1 MKVSE
6 MMTQDVCVVAPGDSL
21 RDAARMMVQKDIGSV
36 PVGENDRLVGF
47 ITDRDI
53 AVRAVAEGKDPM
65 TAVREVMSEDVK
77 YCFENDDVEEVS
89 RNMADLR
96 IRRLPVVDVNKRLVG
111 IVSLANF
118 AHSGDDSAS
127 DSLLK
132 GVAAPH

>member
-6 MMTQDVCVVAPGDSL
+6 MMTEDVCVVSPGDSL
-21 RDAARMMVQKDIGSV
+21 RDAARLMGQKDIGSV

-47 ITDRDI
+47 VTDRDI

-77 YCFENDDVEEVS
+77 YCFENDDVDAVS

-96 IRRLPVVDVNKRLVG
+96 IRRLPVVDANKRLVG

-127 DSLLK
+127 DGLLK